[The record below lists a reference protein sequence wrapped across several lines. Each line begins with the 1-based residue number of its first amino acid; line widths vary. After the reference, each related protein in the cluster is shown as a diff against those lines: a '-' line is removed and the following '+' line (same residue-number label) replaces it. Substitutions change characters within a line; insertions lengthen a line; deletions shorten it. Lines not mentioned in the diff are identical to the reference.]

1 MARSKKIKKR
11 EKTPDFKYNSVLVSD
26 FINHIMKRGKKST
39 ARKIMYDCFD
49 IIKKETKKDPL
60 EVFEKAIENISPALE
75 VKPRRV
81 GGATYQIPI
90 EVNGER
96 KVSLAIRWILKAA
109 RSKKGQ
115 PMREKLA
122 KEILDSFN
130 NTGTAIKQKENTHRM
145 AEANR
150 AFAHF
155 AR

>member
-90 EVNGER
+90 EVKGER